1 MVAVWVKLRDL
12 PLQYY
17 NTSSLYHIG
26 SVLGTVLSIC
36 SSTLNLTHQMYAR
49 ICVELDVSKPM
60 LDTVFLGTSKENGWF
75 QSLEYEGN
83 NTFCT
88 YCGLLGHVVGL
99 CRKKAHVKGKAKVD
113 EDKGPKATVTI
124 LKRGDDTR
132 NKEKRVL
139 RKVGLISKNTTTDRT
154 NGPQVE
160 DKQLAHVVTPGE
172 TPVEKGEN
180 SSSKDQTKDP
190 NQKNVDGATH
200 TVEPAPVEPEW

>member
-1 MVAVWVKLRDL
+1 MA
-12 PLQYY
+12 
-17 NTSSLYHIG
+17 
-26 SVLGTVLSIC
+26 TVLSIC
-36 SSTLNLTHQMYAR
+36 PSTLNLTQQMHAR

-75 QSLEYEGN
+75 QSVEYEG
-83 NTFCT
+83 TFCT

-99 CRKKAHVKGKAKVD
+99 CRKKAHIKGKAKVD
-113 EDKGPKATVTI
+113 EDKGPKAPVTI

-139 RKVGLISKNTTTDRT
+139 RKVGLISNNTTADQT
-154 NGPQVE
+154 NGPQVG
-160 DKQLAHVVTPGE
+160 DKQLAHFFTPGE
-172 TPVEKGEN
+172 TLVEKGEN

-200 TVEPAPVEPEW
+200 TVEPAPVEPVKHIA